1 MVALQRLFNLME
13 LSKLSPEL
21 PKTTNTARP
30 PLFFFITIC
39 LGGDEGCFRNS
50 PGWQR
55 KDRTMDEDVLNM
67 EIRKFLKMVGI
78 TSQREIEAAVRA
90 ALQDKRLQ
98 GSKTITAKITLTI
111 DSLGLSKN
119 MEGDIDLG

>member
-1 MVALQRLFNLME
+1 
-13 LSKLSPEL
+13 
-21 PKTTNTARP
+21 
-30 PLFFFITIC
+30 
-39 LGGDEGCFRNS
+39 
-50 PGWQR
+50 
-55 KDRTMDEDVLNM
+55 MDEDVLNM